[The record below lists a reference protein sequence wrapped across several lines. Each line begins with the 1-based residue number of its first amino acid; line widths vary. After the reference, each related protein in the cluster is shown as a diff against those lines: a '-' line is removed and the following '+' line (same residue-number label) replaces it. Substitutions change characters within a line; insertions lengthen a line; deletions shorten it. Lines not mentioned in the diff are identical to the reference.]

1 MILISSEGWSGK
13 LKKMAWDTGGSTI
26 SELQEQTGARI
37 KLSQNN
43 DFYPGM

>member
-1 MILISSEGWSGK
+1 MDFIS
-13 LKKMAWDTGGSTI
+13 GGSTI

-43 DFYPGM
+43 DFYPGKPYYHTYH